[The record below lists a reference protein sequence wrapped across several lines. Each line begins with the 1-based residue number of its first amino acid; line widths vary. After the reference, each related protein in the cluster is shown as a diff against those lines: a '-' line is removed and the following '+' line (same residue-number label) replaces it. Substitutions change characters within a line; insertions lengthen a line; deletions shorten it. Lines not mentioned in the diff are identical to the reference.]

1 MRCIYKT
8 GGDANVCLSNRAE
21 QFRMGQGRGNKGVTY
36 KISAP
41 EYDVPT
47 KREGVEGRVTAGTG
61 GKACTGYLMYAKR
74 AEPQT
79 EQRYSDAGED
89 RKRM

>member
-21 QFRMGQGRGNKGVTY
+21 QFRMGQGLRNKGVTY

-47 KREGVEGRVTAGTG
+47 NKGRSREESHG
-61 GKACTGYLMYAKR
+61 GDRREIMYR
-74 AEPQT
+74 IFNPC
-79 EQRYSDAGED
+79 
-89 RKRM
+89 